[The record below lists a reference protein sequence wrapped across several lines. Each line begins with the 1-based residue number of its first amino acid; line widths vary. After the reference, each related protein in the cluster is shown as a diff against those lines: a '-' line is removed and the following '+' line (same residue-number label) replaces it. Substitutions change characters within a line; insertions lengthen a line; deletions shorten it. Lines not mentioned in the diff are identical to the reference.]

1 MKTKKAMEIIDK
13 GWLKKPKGFRVHFQ
27 KIVDSDPITDYV
39 PDMEDKPLTSD
50 VVAWRLAWKLSEA
63 TKPENLETKDGDIV
77 NIYVV
82 DDDGEPVIFYGTG
95 RAEIYRPYSRVSS

>member
-1 MKTKKAMEIIDK
+1 MEIIDK

-27 KIVDSDPITDYV
+27 KIVDSEPVTDYV
-39 PDMEDKPLTSD
+39 PDMEDKPLASD
-50 VVAWRLAWKLSEA
+50 VVAWRLAWKLSESTQSEDPA
-63 TKPENLETKDGDIV
+63 IKDGDMV

-95 RAEIYRPYSRVSS
+95 RAERYRPYSKVSS

>member
-27 KIVDSDPITDYV
+27 KIVDSEPVKDYV

-63 TKPENLETKDGDIV
+63 TQSEDPAIKDGDIV
-77 NIYVV
+77 NICVV
-82 DDDGEPVIFYGTG
+82 DDDGEPVMFYGTG
-95 RAEIYRPYSRVSS
+95 RVEIYRPYPKASS